1 MNVGSRIQP
10 TSKQLSTAM
19 PAGRKLLCDSCPGRS
34 IGICT
39 PLDDSRL
46 TLLLGLGGTRHWKKG
61 QTMFAAGDPAGTFY
75 KVTKGIVAVYREF
88 ENGQR
93 QIVGIHTIGDL
104 CGYLQRD
111 GNYTFSGEA
120 ITDVEACAF
129 HRRRFDSFVVDHPD
143 LANALATDMA
153 DKLTRVSENVA
164 ANSKL
169 PAPERL
175 AYFLLQLA
183 RIYETQMGAKP
194 PLHLHLT
201 RQQIAENLGL
211 TIETVS
217 RSFTKLKNDNLI
229 ALIGG
234 DTVVILDPG
243 KLARMATLG
252 TG

>member
-1 MNVGSRIQP
+1 LDDRRLALLLALGGSR
-10 TSKQLSTAM
+10 
-19 PAGRKLLCDSCPGRS
+19 R
-34 IGICT
+34 
-39 PLDDSRL
+39 
-46 TLLLGLGGTRHWKKG
+46 WKKG
-61 QTMFAAGDPAGTFY
+61 QTMFSAGEPVGMFY

-88 ENGQR
+88 PNGQR
-93 QIVGIHTIGDL
+93 QIVGVHTIGDL

-111 GNYTFSGEA
+111 GNYSFSGEA
-120 ITDVEACAF
+120 ITDVEACGF
-129 HRRRFDSFVVDHPD
+129 HRRRFDAFVVQHPD
-143 LANALATDMA
+143 LANALAIDMTE
-153 DKLTRVSENVA
+153 KLMRVSENVA

-183 RIYETQMGAKP
+183 RIYEVQMGEASP
-194 PLHLHLT
+194 FHLHFT

-234 DTVVILDPG
+234 DTVVILDPD
-243 KLARMATLG
+243 KLARMAVLAT
-252 TG
+252 TA

>member
-1 MNVGSRIQP
+1 MNFGSRIQP
-10 TSKQLSTAM
+10 NSKQLSTAI

-34 IGICT
+34 IGVCT

-46 TLLLGLGGTRHWKKG
+46 SLLLALGGARRWQKG
-61 QTMFAAGDPAGTFY
+61 QTLFAAGDPAGMFY
-75 KVTKGIVAVYREF
+75 KVTKGIVSVYREF
-88 ENGQR
+88 ANGQR
-93 QIVGIHTIGDL
+93 HIVGLHTIGDL

-111 GNYTFSGEA
+111 GSYSFSAEA

-129 HRRRFDSFVVDHPD
+129 HRRRFDAFVIQHPD
-143 LANALATDMA
+143 LANALAIDMA
-153 DKLTRVSENVA
+153 DKLLRVSENVA

-183 RIYETQMGAKP
+183 RIYETQMGEQP

-243 KLARMATLG
+243 KLARLAALATV
-252 TG
+252 

>member
-1 MNVGSRIQP
+1 
-10 TSKQLSTAM
+10 
-19 PAGRKLLCDSCPGRS
+19 
-34 IGICT
+34 
-39 PLDDSRL
+39 
-46 TLLLGLGGTRHWKKG
+46 
-61 QTMFAAGDPAGTFY
+61 MFLAGDPASMFY
-75 KVTKGIVAVYREF
+75 KVTRGIVAVYREF

-93 QIVGIHTIGDL
+93 QIVGVHTIGDL

-111 GNYTFSGEA
+111 GDYSFSGEA

-129 HRRRFDSFVVDHPD
+129 HRRRFDAFVVQHPD
-143 LANALATDMA
+143 LANALAIDMTE
-153 DKLTRVSENVA
+153 KLMRVSENVA

-183 RIYETQMGAKP
+183 RIYEVQMGEKP
-194 PLHLHLT
+194 PLQLHLT

-234 DTVVILDPG
+234 DTVVILDPH
-243 KLARMATLG
+243 KLARMATLAV
-252 TG
+252 T